1 MLLID
6 GSRFTCQSASVA
18 DWDDRKIPVVHVVD
32 PAAAWAKTPR
42 DLRMT
47 RRNRGAMSQ
56 SDPSQVLRPGAA
68 GEGDAGWRRALG
80 ELALACSG
88 SFPGEE
94 AQRLRELRRL
104 LAGAPARAFGHGL
117 LAPPAERLDEL
128 IAAGAGA
135 SAVLAFVGPDCGYLI
150 SRGAAGQHL
159 ASLILP
165 GATEETSAS
174 GDTLALALI
183 GAIALAL
190 AGADGGCTDLRPPDR
205 AARLN

>member
-1 MLLID
+1 
-6 GSRFTCQSASVA
+6 
-18 DWDDRKIPVVHVVD
+18 
-32 PAAAWAKTPR
+32 
-42 DLRMT
+42 
-47 RRNRGAMSQ
+47 MSQ
-56 SDPSQVLRPGAA
+56 SDPSQAMWPGAA
-68 GEGDAGWRRALG
+68 GDGDAGWHRALG

-88 SFPGEE
+88 SFPGDE

-104 LAGAPARAFGHGL
+104 LAGAPAHASGHGL
-117 LAPPAERLDEL
+117 LTPPAERLDEL

-159 ASLILP
+159 VSIILP

-174 GDTLALALI
+174 GDSLALALI
-183 GAIALAL
+183 SAIALAL
-190 AGADGGCTDLRPPDR
+190 VGVDSGRTDLRSPDR